1 MKLRRLNNTGILHF
15 ANWLDSLRNGGNE
28 PTPVHLLEHSEFSG
42 ELEWD
47 VDVED
52 RDFRSRYELGQY
64 LVDRLAGCDQ
74 RAIQND
80 AGLWTWLALF
90 WFDRLCPAEPDGS
103 RRPLRNDNY
112 ILSDR
117 YRDHHRHA
125 VRTTWLFVR
134 EHGQT
139 VQFVF
144 SNPLS
149 KRGEA
154 TEQLTARPYFLSC
167 RGLMEAANYLYND
180 PNRGTWKWGAAGKRP
195 GSFRRF
201 AVVLRQ
207 FELTYDL
214 YSMNRDEILSILP
227 AKEFARFIMTQP
239 AAQPAP

>member
-1 MKLRRLNNTGILHF
+1 MKLRRLNNTGISHF
-15 ANWLDSLRNGGNE
+15 VGWLDSLRAGE
-28 PTPVHLLEHSEFSG
+28 KDPAPLHLLEYAEFSE

-47 VDVED
+47 VDVDD
-52 RDFRSRYELGQY
+52 RAFQNRYELGQY

-90 WFDRLCPAEPDGS
+90 WFDRLCPAEPDGG
-103 RRPLRNDNY
+103 RKPLRNDNY

-117 YRDHHRHA
+117 HRDYHRHA
-125 VRTTWLFVR
+125 IRTTWLFVR

-139 VQFVF
+139 VHFVF

-149 KRGEA
+149 KRGEV

-167 RGLMEAANYLYND
+167 RGLMEAASHLYND
-180 PNRGTWKWGAAGKRP
+180 PNRGTWKRGAAGNRP
-195 GSFRRF
+195 GSVRRF
-201 AVVLRQ
+201 AGVLKQ

-214 YSMNRDEILSILP
+214 YSMDRDEILSILP
-227 AKEFARFIMTQP
+227 AREFARFMTPP
-239 AAQPAP
+239 AAQSVP